1 MEFLKEA
8 KNAAENMANKM
19 LKRNKNKP
27 EDDLEEGSDEIMRTP
42 ARDNLAELEDKMEV
56 DDEIVVGGKRRKR
69 RRRKRSS
76 KKGGAKRKSKK
87 RTKKRKSA
95 KRKRKT
101 NKRKSKKNRRRR

>member
-19 LKRNKNKP
+19 LKRNKNKSV
-27 EDDLEEGSDEIMRTP
+27 DDLEEGTDEIMRTN
-42 ARDNLAELEDKMEV
+42 ANDNLAELEDKLEV
-56 DDEIVVGGKRRKR
+56 DQEVVVGGKRR
-69 RRRKRSS
+69 RRRKRSY